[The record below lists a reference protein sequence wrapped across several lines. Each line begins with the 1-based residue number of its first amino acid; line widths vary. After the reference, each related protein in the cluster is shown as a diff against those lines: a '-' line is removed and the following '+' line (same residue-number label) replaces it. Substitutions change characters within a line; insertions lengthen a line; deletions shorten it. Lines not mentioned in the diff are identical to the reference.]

1 MTTIAEQIE
10 AKKAAKEQAK
20 AEALQNAVDTAEFVD
35 SVKSPLM
42 LNADEAL
49 AIVSPE
55 TAKVAYY
62 AAFAECGF
70 RYNIKPQKD
79 VSAMIADF
87 GMLLLGFKETSQGQP
102 IKVKDGEAKFAEFK
116 QRFVFWAELL
126 ARLTESGEYRP
137 PVTEEDKLIAL
148 LRADLPHAIERGK
161 EAGYSLT
168 AITNALQR
176 IAMGG

>member
-10 AKKAAKEQAK
+10 AKKLAKE
-20 AEALQNAVDTAEFVD
+20 EARKNAVDTAEFAD
-35 SVKSPLM
+35 SVKNPLT

-87 GMLLLGFKETSQGQP
+87 GMLLLGFKEASNGQA
-102 IKVKDGEAKFAEFK
+102 IKVKDGGQKFAEFK

-126 ARLTESGEYRP
+126 ARLTESGEYQP
-137 PVTEEDKLIAL
+137 PETEEDKLVRL
-148 LRADLPHAIERGK
+148 LRTDLPHAIENGK
-161 EAGYSLT
+161 QAGYSLT

-176 IAMGG
+176 IAIGG